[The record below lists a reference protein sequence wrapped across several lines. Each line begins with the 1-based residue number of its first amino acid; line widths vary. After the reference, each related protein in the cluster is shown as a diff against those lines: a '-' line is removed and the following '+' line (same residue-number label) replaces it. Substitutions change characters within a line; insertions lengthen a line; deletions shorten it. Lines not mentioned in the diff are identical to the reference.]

1 LITPFGCAL
10 RSVGVARAR
19 TLRLLRAADVFDAR
33 LDRFV
38 AISFLRCCIADVDH
52 RRDELV
58 MAGLRHYRRFRAAT
72 KVMQARAV
80 TKLQIEAPAHSDK

>member
-10 RSVGVARAR
+10 RSVVAARAR

-38 AISFLRCCIADVDH
+38 AISFLRCCIADIAIGEANSPW
-52 RRDELV
+52 RRP
-58 MAGLRHYRRFRAAT
+58 RHYGRLR
-72 KVMQARAV
+72 
-80 TKLQIEAPAHSDK
+80 